1 MVCWIFWF
9 TRKQAFCPFSYSS
22 QLATCKLRFVFIL
35 SDQSRQTTCKQI
47 LACKL
52 QADKNTRTDKMPGSH
67 YLLKIVGELRGGGPL
82 SSLNYSI
89 WIKHT
94 KTRLASYIPF
104 M

>member
-1 MVCWIFWF
+1 
-9 TRKQAFCPFSYSS
+9 
-22 QLATCKLRFVFIL
+22 
-35 SDQSRQTTCKQI
+35 
-47 LACKL
+47 
-52 QADKNTRTDKMPGSH
+52 MPGSH